1 MKLPSAASLNH
12 QVRGSTGKSF
22 LLLFFKK
29 QAFLPFPHPK
39 DQPLP
44 TPPNIADRLILAL
57 DVPTV
62 AEARALVAELDGHV
76 SFFKIG
82 LWLLF
87 QPETD
92 RLIDDLI
99 AAGKQVFLDYKM
111 YDIGETVRHGVQS
124 AANRG
129 ITFVTIHG
137 DRHIIEAAVDGRGQS
152 GLKLLAITVLTS
164 LDDAALHNM
173 GYRLSV
179 EDLIALRVQTALA
192 CGCDG
197 IVASAHDNPDR
208 IRQLAGLTHAG
219 AASLLI
225 ATPGIRLPDGSLND
239 HRRSADPAT
248 AIAQGADY
256 LVVGRPILQA
266 ADRVAQARAIIAEMA
281 RGQSARAR
289 AQASV

>member
-1 MKLPSAASLNH
+1 M
-12 QVRGSTGKSF
+12 
-22 LLLFFKK
+22 
-29 QAFLPFPHPK
+29 
-39 DQPLP
+39 P
-44 TPPNIADRLILAL
+44 TPDRATPGNLRDRLILAL
-57 DVPTV
+57 DVPTP
-62 AEARALVAELDGHV
+62 AQARELVAELDGTV

-92 RLIDDLI
+92 RLIDDLV

-111 YDIGETVRHGVQS
+111 YDIGETVRHGVE
-124 AANRG
+124 AAAQRG

-137 DRHIIEAAVDGRGQS
+137 DRHIMEAAVAGRGQS

-164 LDDAALHNM
+164 LDDAALHGM

-179 EDLIALRVQTALA
+179 EELVALRVRTALD

-197 IVASAHDNPDR
+197 VVASAHDNPDR
-208 IRQLAGLTHAG
+208 IRQLAGRTSAG
-219 AASLLI
+219 ADSLLI
-225 ATPGIRLPDGSLND
+225 VTPGIRMPDGNLHD
-239 HRRSADPAT
+239 HRRSASPAT

-266 ADRVAQARAIIAEMA
+266 EDRVAKARAILDDMA
-281 RGQSARAR
+281 RGQNARTLPHG
-289 AQASV
+289 SV